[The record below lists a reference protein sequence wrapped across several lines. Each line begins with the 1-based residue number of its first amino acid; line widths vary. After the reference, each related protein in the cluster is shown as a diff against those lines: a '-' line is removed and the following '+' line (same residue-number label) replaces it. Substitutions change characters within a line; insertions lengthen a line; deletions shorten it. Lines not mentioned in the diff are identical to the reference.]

1 MLTLKYTEVLLY
13 KQRLEFPVEGSFL
26 LNEVSFW
33 TDLNRKMTISV
44 DQWAKAIATTRNVN
58 DSWGWKHYIVNF
70 ISFSWFSLR
79 QKLWTNSTKAWPI
92 AIYVIPS
99 IGSQT
104 VTNTTCPFV
113 LNRYVY
119 WNYRTI
125 LADSENQTKMKN
137 LNFRMSLVSALKS
150 KRKKVSC
157 ISYDKT
163 ILYRISYYRIY
174 ILYLFHTILYR
185 ISYDKTICSLLL

>member
-1 MLTLKYTEVLLY
+1 
-13 KQRLEFPVEGSFL
+13 
-26 LNEVSFW
+26 
-33 TDLNRKMTISV
+33 MTISV

-58 DSWGWKHYIVNF
+58 DSWWWKHYIVNF

-185 ISYDKTICSLLL
+185 ISYDETICSLLL